1 MDDLNLR
8 AKILVEALPYIRAFF
23 GKTIVIKYGG
33 AAMTDPALKASFAED
48 VVLLK
53 YVGINPIVVHGGG
66 PQISGMMKRLGKE
79 VKFVEGIRVT
89 DSETM
94 EIVEMV
100 LGGALN
106 KEIVNLINQHGGRG
120 VGLSGKDGG
129 LLRAK
134 PLKGGG
140 GVACHIGDVAE
151 VDPCILQKLEGGT
164 ATAGGEGV
172 RFIPVISPVGAD
184 EKGKSYN
191 INADVVAAHIAASL
205 SAEKLLILTDVP
217 GILNQQSQLMPTL
230 SKKEIVRMVKKGE
243 IKGGMLPKTTSAL
256 FAIDRG
262 VRKAHIIDGRVPH
275 ALLLEVLTDQGVGTE
290 IVS

>member
-1 MDDLNLR
+1 MTHNLPLR

-33 AAMTDPALKASFAED
+33 AAMTEPALKEGFAED
-48 VVLLK
+48 VVLMK
-53 YVGINPIVVHGGG
+53 YVGIHPIVVHGGG

-89 DSETM
+89 DAETM

-106 KEIVNLINQHGGRG
+106 KEIVNLINQHGGSG
-120 VGLSGKDGG
+120 VGLSGKDGS
-129 LLRAK
+129 LIRAK
-134 PLKGGG
+134 PLKESRQEK
-140 GVACHIGDVAE
+140 CHIGDVAE
-151 VDPCILQKLEGGT
+151 IDPRILKRLEGS
-164 ATAGGEGV
+164 GEGV

-191 INADVVAAHIAASL
+191 INADVVAAHIAVSL

-217 GILNQQSQLMPTL
+217 GIVDKKGQLIPTL
-230 SKKEIVRMVKKGE
+230 SKKEVFRMIKKKE
-243 IKGGMLPKTTSAL
+243 IDGGMLPKAE
-256 FAIDRG
+256 A
-262 VRKAHIIDGRVPH
+262 
-275 ALLLEVLTDQGVGTE
+275 ALLAGILPDPNRLSPLQAPEQALREAIEEVRAA
-290 IVS
+290 

>member
-1 MDDLNLR
+1 
-8 AKILVEALPYIRAFF
+8 
-23 GKTIVIKYGG
+23 
-33 AAMTDPALKASFAED
+33 MTESALKASFAED

-100 LGGALN
+100 LVGALN
-106 KEIVNLINQHGGRG
+106 KEIVNLVNQHGGRG

-129 LLRAK
+129 LILAK
-134 PLKGGG
+134 PRKGIHEET
-140 GVACHIGDVAE
+140 CHVGDVAE
-151 VDPCILQKLEGGT
+151 IDPRILERLGGGGT
-164 ATAGGEGV
+164 GEEGV

-191 INADVVAAHIAASL
+191 INADAVAAHIAASL
-205 SAEKLLILTDVP
+205 SAEKLLILTDVA
-217 GILNQQSQLMPTL
+217 GILDQQSQLMSTL
-230 SKKEIVRMVKKGE
+230 SKKEVVRMVKKGE
-243 IKGGMLPKTTSAL
+243 IKEGMLPKTEAAL
-256 FAIDRG
+256 LAIDRG
-262 VRKAHIIDGRVPH
+262 VRKVHIIDGRVPH